1 LSLQAVNDLKFFH
14 HYQPIYDI
22 QTWRVVGYE
31 GLFRTESLINPEI
44 TFELARKNK
53 KLYELDSRSVH
64 KALLTYI
71 NAGHLLRHEMLF
83 LNVFPS
89 TLINPLFHT
98 LLNRIINEN
107 GITRQQI
114 IFEINENDM
123 VNFKKLKTA
132 VENLKKL
139 GFRIAIDD
147 FGKGISS
154 LGSVIELKPDFVKL
168 DKYFVEGILL
178 SEQKKDVINYLLH
191 FCQKFNSELIVEGV
205 EESSCLTF
213 LKSLGVRHAQGYL
226 LGKPDLLK
234 GNK

>member
-1 LSLQAVNDLKFFH
+1 LSLQAVKDLKFFH

-22 QTWRVVGYE
+22 QTWRIVGYE
-31 GLFRTESLINPEI
+31 GLFRTKNLINPEI

-98 LLNRIINEN
+98 LLNTIINEN
-107 GITRQQI
+107 SIHRQQI
-114 IFEINENDM
+114 IFEINENDI
-123 VNFKKLKTA
+123 VNLEKLKTA
-132 VENLKKL
+132 VDNLKKL

-147 FGKGISS
+147 FGKGLSS
-154 LGSVIELKPDFVKL
+154 FHTVIELKPDFVKL
-168 DKYFVEGILL
+168 DKYFVEEILL
-178 SEQKKDVINYLLH
+178 SEEKKDVIGYLLH
-191 FCQKFNSELIVEGV
+191 FCQKFNSELIVEGI
-205 EESSCLTF
+205 EENTCLAF

-234 GNK
+234 RNK